1 MQKGKI
7 LDQDGKDKRPKV
19 HAELE
24 GFELKINALGE
35 LVSTYDI
42 DKINEFLNRTV
53 EDKKLKNK
61 VSK

>member
-1 MQKGKI
+1 M
-7 LDQDGKDKRPKV
+7 DQDGKDKRPKV